1 MDGNGDAKYLTPPSP
16 DGMLDTLKNL
26 LRAIQI
32 ASSTTFI
39 LPDDIRL
46 SGDVSGLAVQLTKE
60 LDLQNAMQKVIEW
73 QNFADKMVRL
83 FKYGLAKE
91 LVNTGVNPHAITE
104 FEDLHIN
111 AKFKVWRP
119 FNDYE
124 FNQMLT
130 ILTGAGILSKES
142 GIELTTVGK
151 PDEKARIQREAEES
165 IKLAQERMMA
175 QAENNTNDNNNDKNN
190 GDGLD

>member
-1 MDGNGDAKYLTPPSP
+1 
-16 DGMLDTLKNL
+16 MLDTLKNL

-32 ASSTTFI
+32 AASTTFI

-60 LDLQNAMQKVIEW
+60 LDLQNAMLKVIEW

-91 LVNTGVNPHAITE
+91 LVNSGINDHAVTE

-142 GIELTTVGK
+142 GIELSTVGK
-151 PDEKARIQREAEES
+151 PDEKARVQREAEEAM
-165 IKLAQERMMA
+165 KLAQEQMA
-175 QAENNTNDNNNDKNN
+175 DRSENNTNSDNKDGGVN
-190 GDGLD
+190 GLD

>member
-1 MDGNGDAKYLTPPSP
+1 
-16 DGMLDTLKNL
+16 
-26 LRAIQI
+26 
-32 ASSTTFI
+32 
-39 LPDDIRL
+39 
-46 SGDVSGLAVQLTKE
+46 VQLTKE
-60 LDLQNAMQKVIEW
+60 LDLQNAMLKVIEW

-91 LVNTGVNPHAITE
+91 LVNNGINDHAITE

-124 FNQMLT
+124 YNQMLT

-142 GIELTTVGK
+142 GIELSTVGK
-151 PDEKARIQREAEES
+151 PDEKARVQREVEES
-165 IKLAQERMMA
+165 IKMTQEQMIARSG
-175 QAENNTNDNNNDKNN
+175 NNTNNDNKNGSGN
-190 GDGLD
+190 GLD